1 MDKELRKIIRQDAPK
16 KEYRPIDRTKP
27 TIEKLNNGIAKCLV
41 CDNLFDYEN
50 SSICPYCNYTREQ
63 RINYLQNKRKE

>member
-50 SSICPYCNYTREQ
+50 SSICP
-63 RINYLQNKRKE
+63 